1 MDSWPSTEWVQ
12 RCDEALRRSELTG
25 DGVCVEHIIGTG
37 DLAFRYH
44 VSVDASGARADIGS
58 ADEPTVTFCQSR
70 ETAQAIRAGR
80 LGAGEAVLLGRVDV
94 RGDAAALVA
103 HRGTLRAIDAVIG
116 AID

>member
-1 MDSWPSTEWVQ
+1 V
-12 RCDEALRRSELTG
+12 TG
-25 DGVCVEHIIGTG
+25 DGVCVEHIIGTD

-44 VSVDASGARADIGS
+44 VSVDASGARADIG
-58 ADEPTVTFCQSR
+58 AAQDPTVTFCQSY

-80 LGAGEAVLLGRVDV
+80 LGAGEAVLLGRVEV

-103 HRGTLRAIDAVIG
+103 HRGTLRAVDAVMG